1 MNGFLGTGATHAY
14 EEPVEKREA
23 FGVDV
28 RESSRVNE
36 LVSWSKMDVC
46 HVHVQASYANAQM
59 QISAG

>member
-1 MNGFLGTGATHAY
+1 MEPITY